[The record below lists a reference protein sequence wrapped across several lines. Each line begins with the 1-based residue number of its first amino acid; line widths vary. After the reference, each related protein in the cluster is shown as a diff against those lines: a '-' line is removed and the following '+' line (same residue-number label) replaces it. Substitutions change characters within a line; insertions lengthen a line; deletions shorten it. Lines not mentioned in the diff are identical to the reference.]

1 MFIFNGFK
9 FNTFSLTQEMTV
21 EERIAIIAKLELSIK
36 TYKDNIKTII
46 KERDKQDLYLV
57 YAFLDLESGL
67 ETLNMKQINKVMMRV
82 INKWGTKPPL

>member
-1 MFIFNGFK
+1 
-9 FNTFSLTQEMTV
+9 MTV